1 MLSCGK
7 SSLLKI
13 FSNFR
18 SDVAISHLRKVM
30 QGTVKSK
37 RHNLFLNKR
46 EREAC
51 SAGDISRL
59 YKLSNQGFLG
69 DDGKDSIV
77 INELME
83 NVYKKYFDE
92 VSGIDFII
100 HFILHYLISL

>member
-1 MLSCGK
+1 
-7 SSLLKI
+7 
-13 FSNFR
+13 
-18 SDVAISHLRKVM
+18 M

-69 DDGKDSIV
+69 DEVKDSKV
-77 INELME
+77 VNELTE
-83 NVYKKYFDE
+83 KVYKKYFDE
-92 VSGIDFII
+92 VSV
-100 HFILHYLISL
+100 LTSSSLLTFSIYYPCRLTPSW